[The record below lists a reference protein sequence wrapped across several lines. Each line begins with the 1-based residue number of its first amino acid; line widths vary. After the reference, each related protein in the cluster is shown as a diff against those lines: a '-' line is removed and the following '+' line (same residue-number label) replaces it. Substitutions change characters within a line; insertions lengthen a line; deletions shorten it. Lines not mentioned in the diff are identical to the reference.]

1 MPAMSPTMTE
11 GNIASWKIQEGLHIN
26 RSGHNGAGQSFRSG
40 DILLEI
46 ETDKA
51 QMDVEAQDDGV
62 LAKIVVPSGSK
73 NVKVGKTIAILAED
87 GDDLSTVEVPK
98 EYDVAEHPP
107 KEPEVKTNET
117 QTSSSEGSS
126 SSSGGKVHIIG
137 SYTPAVLR
145 LLQEFRIEDPTR
157 INPTGPHGRLLKGDV
172 LAYTGAI
179 AKQVP
184 QTLKEIL
191 IKKGQLDL
199 TNIKVRK
206 TETPPPGPPSMSAP
220 LPKPPPEPS
229 SVMRMVRVTELLRMQ
244 QKLSGTILGSTATE

>member
-1 MPAMSPTMTE
+1 MSPTMTE
-11 GNIASWKIQEGLHIN
+11 GNIASWKIHEGMLAS
-26 RSGHNGAGQSFRSG
+26 RSSRDGAGQSFSSG

-51 QMDVEAQDDGV
+51 QMDVEVQDDGV
-62 LAKIVVPSGSK
+62 LAKIVVPGGSK
-73 NVKVGKTIAILAED
+73 NVKVGKTIAILAEH
-87 GDDLSTVEVPK
+87 GDDLSAVEVPQ
-98 EYDVAEHPP
+98 EDDIVERPP
-107 KEPEVKTNET
+107 KQPEIKTKEP

-126 SSSGGKVHIIG
+126 SESEGKVHVTG
-137 SYTPAVLR
+137 SYSPAVLR
-145 LLQEFRIEDPTR
+145 LLQDFRIEDPTR
-157 INPTGPHGRLLKGDV
+157 INPTGPQGRLLKGDV